1 MSVTAAQRV
10 WENGEKAVSCQVGQA
25 AELYSSRQQ
34 QPVNT
39 RRDEEPHLVW
49 QTDCIGRQH
58 FPGAAHMAQARHKC
72 ANGPLTYSRSV
83 RGSRSCKLGIKQ
95 ATLNSP
101 CNW

>member
-49 QTDCIGRQH
+49 QTDCIGRPNTFLEQPTWPRH
-58 FPGAAHMAQARHKC
+58 VISVPMA
-72 ANGPLTYSRSV
+72 PSLTV
-83 RGSRSCKLGIKQ
+83 GV
-95 ATLNSP
+95 
-101 CNW
+101 